1 MEILGR
7 ESRPQ
12 PAFRRCRIVLFAATG
27 CLVWSTPGIPQDSV
41 PPARLTYTKV
51 LKGSSPEYLSI
62 SVDTKGDATYEGR
75 KLDEPPSP
83 HPMRLSPAT
92 TSRLFQLAEALD
104 NFQSLELESHKKVAN
119 LGLKTF
125 TSERDGRT
133 NRVEFNYTLHREA
146 QALTEL
152 FEKISGVEQHIMV
165 LEYAIKYDHLSL
177 PKELL
182 LIQMDLDKRALA
194 DPELMV
200 PALEK
205 IVRNPRFLHLAQ
217 SRAQDILQRLQN
229 NN

>member
-12 PAFRRCRIVLFAATG
+12 PAFRRCRVVLFAATG
-27 CLVWSTPGIPQDSV
+27 CLVWSTLGIPQDSL
-41 PPARLTYTKV
+41 PPAKLTYSKV
-51 LKGSSPEYLSI
+51 LKGSVPEYLCI
-62 SVDTKGDATYEGR
+62 SVDTNGNATYEAR
-75 KLDEPPSP
+75 KLDEPPSARP
-83 HPMRLSPAT
+83 LKLSPAT
-92 TSRLFQLAEALD
+92 TSRLFQLAVALD

-119 LGLKTF
+119 LGFKTF
-125 TSERDGRT
+125 TYERDGRT
-133 NRVEFNYTLHREA
+133 NKEEFNYTLRREA

-152 FEKISGVEQHIMV
+152 FEKISSVEQHLVV
-165 LEYAIKYDHLSL
+165 LEHAIKYDPLSL
-177 PKELL
+177 PKELR

-194 DPELMV
+194 DPELLV

-217 SRAQDILQRLQN
+217 ARAREILQRLPN

>member
-12 PAFRRCRIVLFAATG
+12 PAFRRCRVVLFAATG
-27 CLVWSTPGIPQDSV
+27 CLVWSTLGIPQDSL
-41 PPARLTYTKV
+41 PPAKLTYSKV
-51 LKGSSPEYLSI
+51 LKGSVPEYLCI
-62 SVDTKGDATYEGR
+62 SVDTNGNATYEAR
-75 KLDEPPSP
+75 KLDEPPSARP
-83 HPMRLSPAT
+83 LKLSPAT
-92 TSRLFQLAEALD
+92 TSRLFQLAVALD

-119 LGLKTF
+119 LGFKTF
-125 TSERDGRT
+125 TYERDGRT
-133 NRVEFNYTLHREA
+133 NKEEFNYTLRREA

-152 FEKISGVEQHIMV
+152 FEKISSVEQHLVV
-165 LEYAIKYDHLSL
+165 LEHAIKYDPLSL
-177 PKELL
+177 PKELR

-194 DPELMV
+194 DPERLV

-217 SRAQDILQRLQN
+217 ARAREILQRLPN

>member
-12 PAFRRCRIVLFAATG
+12 PAFRRCRLVLFAATA
-27 CLVWSTPGIPQDSV
+27 CLVWSTLGIPQDSL
-41 PPARLTYTKV
+41 PPARLTYSKV

-62 SVDTKGDATYEGR
+62 SVDTNGSATYEAR
-75 KLDEPPSP
+75 KLDEPPSARP
-83 HPMRLSPAT
+83 LKLSPAT
-92 TSRLFQLAEALD
+92 TSRLFRLAETLD
-104 NFQSLELESHKKVAN
+104 NFQTLELESHKKVAN
-119 LGLKTF
+119 LGFKTF
-125 TSERDGRT
+125 TYERDGRT
-133 NRVEFNYTLHREA
+133 NKVEFNYTLRREA
-146 QALTEL
+146 QALTDL
-152 FEKISGVEQHIMV
+152 FEKISGVIQHIMV
-165 LEYAIKYDHLSL
+165 LEHAIKYDPLAL

-182 LIQMDLDKRALA
+182 FIRIDLDKRALA

-217 SRAQDILQRLQN
+217 SRAREILQRLQN

>member
-12 PAFRRCRIVLFAATG
+12 PAFRRCRLVLFAATA
-27 CLVWSTPGIPQDSV
+27 CLVWSTLGIPQDSL
-41 PPARLTYTKV
+41 PPPRLAYSKV
-51 LKGSSPEYLSI
+51 LKGSSPEYLFI
-62 SVDTKGDATYEGR
+62 SADTNGNATYEGR
-75 KLDEPPSP
+75 KLDEPPSARP
-83 HPMRLSPAT
+83 LKLSPAT

-119 LGLKTF
+119 LGFKTF
-125 TSERDGRT
+125 TYERDGRT
-133 NRVEFNYTLHREA
+133 NKVEFNYTLRREA

-152 FEKISGVEQHIMV
+152 FEKISGVEQHLIV
-165 LEYAIKYDHLSL
+165 LEHAIKYDHLSL

-182 LIQMDLDKRALA
+182 LIRMDLDKRALA
-194 DPELMV
+194 DPELMI

-217 SRAQDILQRLQN
+217 ARAQEILQRLQN